1 MEVAEHGV
9 QLAEAGAVSGL
20 RTWLQSWQIIVGEP
34 LQSFLV
40 GSAGTPATVEPM
52 MLIEKLGKELLSGG
66 FGGGVGG
73 SPDFLAA
80 PLKANP
86 ISRIPFVR

>member
-1 MEVAEHGV
+1 
-9 QLAEAGAVSGL
+9 
-20 RTWLQSWQIIVGEP
+20 
-34 LQSFLV
+34 
-40 GSAGTPATVEPM
+40 M

-86 ISRIPFVR
+86 ISRIPFVDSRHVRHLLRGEYRTEWHFCKQN